1 MPIYNS
7 TNIIY
12 GKKISIMDS
21 TLQLLSSVVADNVGS
36 LQPAIAEYKSSII
49 SLEYFLKDN
58 DLYLFYNSLGPV
70 RLWGPG
76 LEHKSVLE
84 IVRLEESLGH
94 MENCIEENRIKANR
108 SFSNVF
114 RELERI
120 FPYEERLTK
129 NQHLGIKSHFG
140 FDHDRFNQLHV
151 KHRSLYKG

>member
-1 MPIYNS
+1 
-7 TNIIY
+7 
-12 GKKISIMDS
+12 MDS
-21 TLQLLSSVVADNVGS
+21 KIELLASVLADNVGS
-36 LQPAIAEYKSSII
+36 LQPAIAQYKSSII

-94 MENCIEENRIKANR
+94 MENCIEQNKIKANR

-114 RELERI
+114 IELERI
-120 FPYEERLTK
+120 FPYEEKLTK
-129 NQHLGIKSHFG
+129 SQHMALKCHFG
-140 FDHDRFNQLHV
+140 FDHDRFNQLQV